1 MVTDAQVRK
10 LMREREKGATI
21 EVASLKSGMTRKTGS
36 KYISRGLLPSQ
47 TKTSRNWR
55 TRPDPFAE
63 DWPVMEAMLV
73 EAPEL
78 EAKALFEYLMRTTGR
93 YEEGQLRTFQRRVR
107 QWMALY
113 GPDKE
118 VFFPQQHRP
127 GEAAQTD
134 FTWATELGITINGE
148 LFEHKLCVLTLPY
161 SNWRWATVCLSESMV
176 ALKAGIQAA
185 LFILGHRPEWHQTDN
200 STAAT
205 HKAPKGKDKD
215 KDKVKRE
222 EKRRFNADYIKFM
235 DHMGMK
241 PRTIAVGQSNQN
253 GDVESTNGA
262 LKRSLKQHLLLRGN
276 SDFESLDAYK
286 TWLSEVLTLGNAH
299 RGVRLEHDLAAME
312 PLTCRRLPA
321 WTEERVKVSSWSTI
335 RLKHNAYS
343 VPARLIGEQVV
354 VHLFDD
360 RIEVFFAGKH
370 ELTAARLLG
379 RNGHH
384 VNYRHIIW
392 WLVRKPGAFDLYRYR
407 EDLFPSLTFRKAYDA
422 LAAHHTPRKADIEYL
437 RILLLAASTMET
449 TVEVALTMFL
459 EEGVVPDAKLV
470 KELVQ
475 PEKQAVPELQDFE
488 PDLSTFDCL
497 LEVAS

>member
-1 MVTDAQVRK
+1 MRMLEARVVTDAQVRK
-10 LMREREKGATI
+10 LMKERDRGATI
-21 EVASLKSGMTRKTGS
+21 EVASMKSGMTRKTGAKYLS
-36 KYISRGLLPSQ
+36 KGLLPSQ
-47 TKTSRNWR
+47 TKTARNWR

-63 DWPVMEAMLV
+63 DWPAMEAMLV

-93 YEEGQLRTFQRRVR
+93 YEEGQVRTFQRRVR
-107 QWMALY
+107 RWLGLY

-134 FTWATELGITINGE
+134 FTWATELGITIKGE
-148 LFEHKLCVLTLPY
+148 LFEHMLCVLTLPY
-161 SNWRWATVCLSESMV
+161 SNWRWATVCLSESMMSIKTGV
-176 ALKAGIQAA
+176 QAA
-185 LFILGHRPEWHQTDN
+185 LFELGYRPEWHQTDN

-205 HKAPKGKDKD
+205 HNVPKGKRKFNKD
-215 KDKVKRE
+215 
-222 EKRRFNADYIKFM
+222 YLKFM
-235 DHMGMK
+235 EHMGMK

-276 SDFESLDAYK
+276 SDFEFLDAYK
-286 TWLSEVLTLGNAH
+286 AWLSEVLTLGNAH

-321 WTEERVKVSSWSTI
+321 WTEERVTVSSWSTI

-343 VPARLIGEQVV
+343 VPARLIGLEVRV
-354 VHLFDD
+354 RLFDD
-360 RIEVFFAGKH
+360 RIEVLYAGEH
-370 ELTAARLLG
+370 QLTAPRLLG
-379 RNGHH
+379 RNGHQ

-392 WLVRKPGAFDLYRYR
+392 WLVRKPGAFERYRYR

-437 RILLLAASTMET
+437 RILSLAADTMEA
-449 TVEVALTMFL
+449 TVEVALTIFL
-459 EEGVVPDAKLV
+459 EDGIVPDAKLA
-470 KELVQ
+470 KEMVQ
-475 PEKQAVPELQDFE
+475 PVETTIPELEDFQ
-488 PDLSTFDCL
+488 PDLIRFDCL
-497 LEVAS
+497 LEAAS